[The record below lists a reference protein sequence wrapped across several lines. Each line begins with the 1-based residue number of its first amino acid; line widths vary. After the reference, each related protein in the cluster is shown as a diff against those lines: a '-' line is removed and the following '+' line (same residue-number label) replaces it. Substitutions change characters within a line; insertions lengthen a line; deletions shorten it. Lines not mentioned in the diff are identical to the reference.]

1 MQQGSVP
8 ALADKT
14 MDRTLLLLL
23 LTVFASSAAA
33 APALLRV
40 ASADGTV
47 SVSIERATGSV
58 VSIESRGVVHRLL
71 AGDATLDGTIEL
83 DLLVTAATDGSG
95 SVDVNRTVCVRGGDV
110 PCSLSQAWIVSSF
123 VPRATSVGWVITA
136 STAITSVPYWTR
148 PLVTNVSFASAG
160 DKQFWAPWER
170 GNDRDSLLPSDGGFG
185 WWRGEYLLGAEVM
198 AHADLVV
205 HEHAAVLAPA
215 RDVGVSL
222 IPNPSNPFA
231 HPTWLNIS
239 GTGGGAKCAT
249 PGSCPGP
256 GGFAVSR
263 HALRF
268 GGDAAP
274 HVFDSDLVAHAACW
288 RDALGWSAR
297 AHRTFW
303 APVSARMKT
312 IEGLGSYSSSLQDLT
327 DPKYAQ
333 MGYVERERRIWTRG
347 EETALFAFVRWC
359 VFMCVLRAVR
369 LCCVFACCLV
379 CSTWCVQ
386 CVVRCVLRAVCS
398 LYIAAS

>member
-1 MQQGSVP
+1 
-8 ALADKT
+8 
-14 MDRTLLLLL
+14 MDRTLFLLLL
-23 LTVFASSAAA
+23 AVFASSAAA
-33 APALLRV
+33 APALFRV

-58 VSIESRGVVHRLL
+58 VSITTRGVDQALL

-148 PLVTNVSFASAG
+148 PLVTNISFASAG

-274 HVFDSDLVAHAACW
+274 HIFDSDLVAHAACW

-297 AHRTFW
+297 AHRKFW

-333 MGYVERERRIWTRG
+333 MGYVERESGRKRRG
-347 EETALFAFVRWC
+347 NYAVCVVCVCAFVR
-359 VFMCVLRAVR
+359 
-369 LCCVFACCLV
+369 LC
-379 CSTWCVQ
+379 CVQ
-386 CVVRCVLRAVCS
+386 CVVRCVVSCAHLVHCCILARGRCS
-398 LYIAAS
+398 PSTPPGTR